1 MQLSY
6 NLNNIAQPKLSVNVA
21 VNRGIFLPEKEIGNE
36 KSFLLLKVIKLI
48 QHLRVCHL
56 LIITSRELLTLM
68 PPSLTHDDY
77 TQNISLKVNSFLPKQ
92 ISKLHQE
99 LTLSLLFHPRNKLEQ
114 NASIEECSQGKA
126 HKISK

>member
-48 QHLRVCHL
+48 QHLRV
-56 LIITSRELLTLM
+56 
-68 PPSLTHDDY
+68 
-77 TQNISLKVNSFLPKQ
+77 FLSS
-92 ISKLHQE
+92 INN
-99 LTLSLLFHPRNKLEQ
+99 NK
-114 NASIEECSQGKA
+114 
-126 HKISK
+126 